1 MWLAGRRLKD
11 LNISMKTVI
20 AQPTIVG
27 NYEATDMD
35 AIAKLEE
42 EQG

>member
-1 MWLAGRRLKD
+1 M
-11 LNISMKTVI
+11 ISRHKIERSEYFNETVI